1 MAGELVI
8 IGAGGHGRV
17 CADVA
22 GAAGFDVVG
31 FCDSAM
37 NPGDE
42 VNAIKVVGR
51 APADLPSNF
60 DVGRTL
66 AFAALGDNARRIDVL
81 NDLKSLGFRIP
92 TLVHPTASL
101 SPSADIGEG
110 TVVVA
115 QAAINANA
123 KVGRGCILNTACSID
138 HDNVLEEGVQICPG
152 VHSAGGVVFGEQ
164 AFIGTGAS
172 IVPGVRIG
180 ARSIVAA
187 GAVVTSDVPNGV
199 TVSGVPAAPISNR
212 G

>member
-1 MAGELVI
+1 MAGKLVI

-22 GAAGFDVVG
+22 SAAGFDVVG

-37 NPGDE
+37 EPGDE

-51 APADLPSNF
+51 IPDDLPGSF
-60 DVGRTL
+60 EVDRTF
-66 AFAALGDNARRIDVL
+66 AFVALGDNARRINIM
-81 NDLKSLGFRIP
+81 NDLKALGFRIP
-92 TLVHPTASL
+92 TLVHPTASV
-101 SPSADIGEG
+101 SPSAEIVEG

-123 KVGRGCILNTACSID
+123 KVGAACILNTACSID

-152 VHSAGGVVFGEQ
+152 VHAAGGVVFGEQ
-164 AFIGTGAS
+164 AFVGTGAS
-172 IVPGVRIG
+172 IVPNVRIG
-180 ARSIVAA
+180 ARAVVAA
-187 GAVVTSDVPNGV
+187 GAVVTNDVADGV
-199 TVSGVPAAPISNR
+199 TVSGVPAMPTSDR

>member
-22 GAAGFDVVG
+22 SAAGFDLVG
-31 FCDSAM
+31 FCDCAM
-37 NPGDE
+37 TPGEE

-51 APADLPSNF
+51 APGDLPSSF
-60 DVGRTL
+60 DVGKTF
-66 AFAALGDNARRIDVL
+66 AFAALGDNARRMDVL
-81 NDLKSLGFRIP
+81 NELKALGFRIP
-92 TLVHPTASL
+92 TLVHPTASI
-101 SPSADIGEG
+101 SPSAEIGEG

-123 KVGRGCILNTACSID
+123 KVGRGCILNTTCSID
-138 HDNVLEEGVQICPG
+138 HDNVLEEGVHVCPG
-152 VHSAGGVVFGEQ
+152 VHAAGGVVFGEQ

-180 ARSIVAA
+180 ARAVVAA
-187 GAVVTSDVPNGV
+187 GAVVTSDVPDGV
-199 TVSGVPAAPISNR
+199 TVNGVPAAPISSR

>member
-22 GAAGFDVVG
+22 SAAGFDVVG

-37 NPGDE
+37 NPGGE

-51 APADLPSNF
+51 TPGDLPSSF
-60 DVGRTL
+60 DVSKIF
-66 AFAALGDNARRIDVL
+66 AFAALGDNARRMDVL
-81 NDLKSLGFRIP
+81 SELKALGFRIP
-92 TLVHPTASL
+92 ILVHPTASI
-101 SPSADIGEG
+101 SPSAELGEG

-123 KVGRGCILNTACSID
+123 KVGSGCILNTACSID
-138 HDNVLEEGVQICPG
+138 HDNVLGEGVQVCPG
-152 VHSAGGVVFGEQ
+152 VHAAGGVVFGEQ

-180 ARSIVAA
+180 ARAIVAA
-187 GAVVTSDVPNGV
+187 GAVVTSDVPDGV
-199 TVSGVPAAPISNR
+199 TVSGVPASPISDR